1 MAPEIRWRY
10 TVAMPEEPN
19 PSAVRISAMSTILGR
34 ILDDAAALRPAQPGR
49 PMIAALVAAITVL
62 ATPAVGWAQDQQ
74 VGQDGA
80 VWNLGELAPRA
91 YPSTLTAVNE
101 SCPGD
106 HDFHIS
112 LEGEAADF
120 IIITGPTILTDI
132 PPGASKTSDVVVNLR
147 RMTPG
152 PHNEGVVV
160 VRCVDCPPICT
171 QDYEELAVHLTVLGD
186 ASAAP
191 GDAFAVGTDSPW
203 NAIDLT
209 LLDPTL
215 PVRATQTSGPPA
227 AGESPY
233 RWLNPNAFGST
244 TLVQDA
250 VANGMAELAFTGTG
264 RAAGYIFRLTI
275 TRTASTPFE
284 MSFRLGTLIVPDDS
298 KYSPMMLGDDGA
310 VALLDEV
317 TVVNVPGYS
326 LNPNLALSPTTE
338 QIDGNSS
345 APTWS
350 VVGPPD
356 SGQFSEAVGIIK
368 GGYALAGT
376 FDSDMESNDHLAA
389 VTQRAIWFVL
399 DAANFGKPRLEQ
411 DIAAQVEA
419 TDGSQTEEEVQD
431 LADNLWDDV
440 LRAINEGKNSG

>member
-1 MAPEIRWRY
+1 
-10 TVAMPEEPN
+10 
-19 PSAVRISAMSTILGR
+19 
-34 ILDDAAALRPAQPGR
+34 
-49 PMIAALVAAITVL
+49 MIAALVAAITVL

-132 PPGASKTSDVVVNLR
+132 PPGGSKTSDVVVNLR

-171 QDYEELAVHLTVLGD
+171 QDYEELTVHLTVLGD

-191 GDAFAVGTDSPW
+191 GDAFAAATDSLW

-209 LLDPTL
+209 LLDSTVA
-215 PVRATQTSGPPA
+215 VRATQTSGPPA

-233 RWLNPNAFGST
+233 RWLHPNGFALT
-244 TLVQDA
+244 TSVQDA
-250 VANGMAELAFTGTG
+250 VADGIAELAFTGTG

-275 TRTASTPFE
+275 TRIAPTPFE
-284 MSFRLGTLIVPDDS
+284 MSFQLGTVVVPDDPS
-298 KYSPMMLGDDGA
+298 YSPMMLADDGA

-317 TVVNVPGYS
+317 TVVYVPGYS
-326 LNPNLALSPTTE
+326 LNPHLALSPTTE
-338 QIDGNSS
+338 QVGGGSS

-350 VVGPPD
+350 VVAPPD
-356 SGQFSEAVGIIK
+356 SGQLREAVGIIN
-368 GGYALAGT
+368 GAIALAGT
-376 FDSDMESNDHLAA
+376 FDSDMESDDHLRA
-389 VTQRAIWFVL
+389 VTQRAIWFL
-399 DAANFGKPRLEQ
+399 NDAMNFGKPQLEQ

-431 LADNLWDDV
+431 FADGLWDDV
-440 LRAINEGKNSG
+440 IRVMNEGKSDR